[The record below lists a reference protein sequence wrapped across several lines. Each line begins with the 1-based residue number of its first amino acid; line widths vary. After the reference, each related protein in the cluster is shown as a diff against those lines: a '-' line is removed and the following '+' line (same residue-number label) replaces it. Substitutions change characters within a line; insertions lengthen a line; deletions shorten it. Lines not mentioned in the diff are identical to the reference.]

1 MMRDRLLDIYDRL
14 YDHYGPQHWW
24 PGDSRFE
31 MMVGAVLTQAAAW
44 TNVEKAISNLVAA
57 DVMSP
62 RAIRDIGQASL
73 ARLVHPSGYFN
84 SKARK
89 LRALAMYLGER
100 FDDDLDDMLRE
111 DAVLLR
117 EELLGVYGIGEET
130 ADDILLYALGVPTF
144 IVDNYTRRVFSRLG
158 LAPDK
163 TSYSLH
169 RSLFMDHLPTG
180 VELFQEYHALIVRH
194 GKEACRKK
202 PRCHGCPLLKVCPT
216 GEKEVAGDP
225 QSRQS

>member
-1 MMRDRLLDIYDRL
+1 MILRDSLLDIYDRL

-24 PGDSRFE
+24 PSDSRFE
-31 MMVGAVLTQAAAW
+31 MMVGAVLTQATAW

-57 DVMSP
+57 DVLSP
-62 RAIRDIGQASL
+62 RAIRDIGQARLS
-73 ARLVHPSGYFN
+73 RLVHPSGYFN

-89 LRALAMYLGER
+89 IKALATYLGER
-100 FDDDLDDMLRE
+100 FNDDLDAMSRE
-111 DAVLLR
+111 DSGRLR

-130 ADDILLYALGVPTF
+130 ADDILLYAMGEPTF
-144 IVDNYTRRVFSRLG
+144 IVDNYTRRVFSRIG

-163 TSYSLH
+163 TSYSIY

-194 GKEACRKK
+194 GKQVCRNK
-202 PRCHGCPLLKVCPT
+202 PKCHGCPLMSVCLRGKKACAPP
-216 GEKEVAGDP
+216 A
-225 QSRQS
+225 